1 MVENRA
7 VSLVGEK
14 SKMIL
19 ARHRPEPSSAHA
31 VGQLGIA
38 KSSWT
43 ILDDGR
49 SADFFDRKALR

>member
-49 SADFFDRKALR
+49 SADFFDR

>member
-14 SKMIL
+14 FKMIL

-31 VGQLGIA
+31 VGQLGKLSQAGPFWMTDVLQI
-38 KSSWT
+38 SST
-43 ILDDGR
+43 NR
-49 SADFFDRKALR
+49 